1 MFLFLIPESEL
12 LEIPSICLVKYLTG
26 LECLGCGMTRA
37 FWYILHGEF
46 SEAWKMNPLVFVVSA
61 LFPAFYLKPLI
72 QSLHL
77 QPNKKF

>member
-46 SEAWKMNPLVFVVSA
+46 SEAWKMNPLVFVVFPI
-61 LFPAFYLKPLI
+61 LFAIYINFLFMFLKMNI
-72 QSLHL
+72 HKEQ
-77 QPNKKF
+77 